1 VSFSAPSGQPPH
13 LGNIM
18 SCKCNKNKGVKMIV
32 ISLLSS
38 GCCGSGMVF
47 ANKLYET
54 FEKNKIDVSMMGF
67 NSVDEGNTLYMKYK
81 VKKEDLPVIVL
92 DELGLMFKA
101 EQVKDEKFVANLL
114 KTINP
119 KPEIVTK

>member
-1 VSFSAPSGQPPH
+1 MG
-13 LGNIM
+13 
-18 SCKCNKNKGVKMIV
+18 
-32 ISLLSS
+32 S
-38 GCCGSGMVF
+38 GCCGDGMGYG
-47 ANKLYET
+47 NKLYEI
-54 FEKNKIDVSMMGF
+54 FEKNKIPVSMMGF
-67 NSVDEGNTLYMKYK
+67 NNVDEGNTLYMKYK